1 LTLPRTLEIVRQVC
15 EALAAVHSAGVVHRD
30 VKPENIFVAQ
40 RDGKDFVTLLDFG
53 IARLPDPTAADP
65 LQEGLMGT
73 PHYMAPEQVQASPID
88 HRADLYAVGSTLF
101 ELVAGVGRTPFRA
114 DTLQKQLMDV
124 LMEPAPRLSD
134 RAMVPAIVRQEL
146 DRLVERCLAKQPS
159 DRPSSAREIADEL
172 VAIAAK
178 LEGRVSTAQADQPA
192 QSDVPTLML
201 RGGDAPVVSLP
212 EVVETRKR
220 ARRALR
226 ARRTWSSRGATVLS
240 AAAAA
245 AAMWVATSETSWAH
259 AMSRVSAW
267 RSGSAV
273 AAEHVASPADPED
286 TLSTATVT
294 EPSVG
299 VGESAALIAAVPKTS
314 HVDVALAESELDALA
329 ETDEASQPSAA
340 LETDDE
346 PRRARRAA
354 RAKARAER
362 EAAFEQPA
370 LVITPSSRAP
380 EAAVDEAPSFDRDL
394 VLNPFSQ

>member
-1 LTLPRTLEIVRQVC
+1 
-15 EALAAVHSAGVVHRD
+15 
-30 VKPENIFVAQ
+30 
-40 RDGKDFVTLLDFG
+40 
-53 IARLPDPTAADP
+53 
-65 LQEGLMGT
+65 
-73 PHYMAPEQVQASPID
+73 
-88 HRADLYAVGSTLF
+88 
-101 ELVAGVGRTPFRA
+101 
-114 DTLQKQLMDV
+114 
-124 LMEPAPRLSD
+124 
-134 RAMVPAIVRQEL
+134 
-146 DRLVERCLAKQPS
+146 
-159 DRPSSAREIADEL
+159 
-172 VAIAAK
+172 
-178 LEGRVSTAQADQPA
+178 
-192 QSDVPTLML
+192 
-201 RGGDAPVVSLP
+201 
-212 EVVETRKR
+212 
-220 ARRALR
+220 
-226 ARRTWSSRGATVLS
+226 
-240 AAAAA
+240 
-245 AAMWVATSETSWAH
+245 MWVATSETSWAH

-273 AAEHVASPADPED
+273 AAEHVASPAAQED

-314 HVDVALAESELDALA
+314 HVDVALAESGLDALA